1 MGQSPTE
8 RSPVSAVPPARLI
21 LVVDDE
27 PGVRRLACH
36 MLEREGYGTLE
47 AEDGREALALLSA
60 DASRIALVLTDVRM
74 PHLNGMQLEQAIRE
88 SWPRLPVIVMSG
100 EVTREWLARLVRE
113 RPLRMLRKPFDAGDL
128 LDTVRELLV
137 EREGEEPQ
145 VGK

>member
-1 MGQSPTE
+1 M
-8 RSPVSAVPPARLI
+8 SAASPARLI

-27 PGVRRLACH
+27 PGVRRLACQ

-74 PHLNGMQLEQAIRE
+74 PHLNGMQLEQAIRDI
-88 SWPRLPVIVMSG
+88 WPRLPVIVMSG
-100 EVTREWLARLVRE
+100 EVTREWLTRLARE
-113 RPLRMLRKPFDAGDL
+113 RLLRMLRKPFDAGDL

-137 EREGEEPQ
+137 NSEGEEPQ